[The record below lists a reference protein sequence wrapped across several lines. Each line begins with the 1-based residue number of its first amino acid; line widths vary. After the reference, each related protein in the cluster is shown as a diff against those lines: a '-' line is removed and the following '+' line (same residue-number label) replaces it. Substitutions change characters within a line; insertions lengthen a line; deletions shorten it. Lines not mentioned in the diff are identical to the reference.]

1 MPKQKDGKIWG
12 TAFEMPLAA
21 DKALPREELLA
32 IVKKYYFEKK
42 YRRFPVIF
50 EKNTNSFKNRTRWGG
65 KNPCTMK

>member
-32 IVKKYYFEKK
+32 IVKKYYL
-42 YRRFPVIF
+42 
-50 EKNTNSFKNRTRWGG
+50 EKNTGDFR
-65 KNPCTMK
+65 